1 MGSRLPREVDD
12 GAKTSSTIQSYE
24 ENQADPVCSLRKKE
38 KATDPLNNVC
48 V

>member
-1 MGSRLPREVDD
+1 MGSGLPREVDD

-24 ENQADPVCSLRKKE
+24 ENQADPVCSLWKKE
-38 KATDPLNNVC
+38 KATDSLDNVC

>member
-1 MGSRLPREVDD
+1 MGTRLPREVDD

-24 ENQADPVCSLRKKE
+24 ENKADPVCSLRKKE
-38 KATDPLNNVC
+38 KATNPLDNVC